1 LNVDI
6 DHIGERPMTKYLP
19 QAAAALAAWAV
30 VNVLWLAT
38 LAPAVA

>member
-19 QAAAALAAWAV
+19 QAALAAWAV